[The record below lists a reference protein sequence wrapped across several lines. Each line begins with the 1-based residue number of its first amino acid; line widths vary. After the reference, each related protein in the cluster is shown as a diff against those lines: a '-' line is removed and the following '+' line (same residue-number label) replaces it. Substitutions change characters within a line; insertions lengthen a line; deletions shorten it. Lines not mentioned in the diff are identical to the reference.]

1 MDEGARAAGARVD
14 PAVGEPARDRS
25 PEEIREEIERTRAEV
40 GDTVAALS
48 EKTDVKAQAR
58 RRIDDVKANARQR
71 GERLKTRARDS
82 SPDGARQGAEQLVA
96 KARENPAPVAIGGA
110 VLLGFL
116 LGRITGR
123 SGEDYR

>member
-1 MDEGARAAGARVD
+1 MDEGARATG
-14 PAVGEPARDRS
+14 PPLEPGDGPGRDRP
-25 PEEIREEIERTRAEV
+25 PEEIRQDIAQTRAEV
-40 GDTVAALS
+40 GDTVAALAGKS
-48 EKTDVKAQAR
+48 DVKAQAR
-58 RRIDDVKANARQR
+58 ERIEGVKETAQQKKDEFVSKA
-71 GERLKTRARDS
+71 KSS

-123 SGEDYR
+123 SREDYR

>member
-1 MDEGARAAGARVD
+1 MDEGARAAGASVD
-14 PAVGEPARDRS
+14 PAASSAGDRE
-25 PEEIREEIERTRAEV
+25 PEEIREEIARTRGEV
-40 GDTVAALS
+40 GDTVAALA
-48 EKTDVKAQAR
+48 EKSDVKAHAR
-58 RRIDDVKANARQR
+58 RRIEGIKADARQR

-82 SPDGARQGAEQLVA
+82 SPEGARQGAEQLVA

-123 SGEDYR
+123 SGGDAR

>member
-1 MDEGARAAGARVD
+1 MDEGARAAGAPVD
-14 PAVGEPARDRS
+14 PAAGEPARDRS

-40 GDTVAALS
+40 GDTVAALA
-48 EKTDVKAQAR
+48 EKTDVKTQAR
-58 RRIDDVKANARQR
+58 RRIDDLKANARQR
-71 GERLKTRARDS
+71 GERLRTRARDS
-82 SPDGARQGAEQLVA
+82 SPEGARQGAEQLVA

>member
-14 PAVGEPARDRS
+14 PAAGEPARDRS

-58 RRIDDVKANARQR
+58 QRIDDLKANARQR

-96 KARENPAPVAIGGA
+96 KARENPAPVALGGA

>member
-1 MDEGARAAGARVD
+1 MDEGARAAGASVE
-14 PAVGEPARDRS
+14 PAAEPARDRS
-25 PEEIREEIERTRAEV
+25 PDEIREEIAQTRAEV
-40 GDTVAALS
+40 GDTVAALA
-48 EKTDVKAQAR
+48 EKSDVKAQAR
-58 RRIDDVKANARQR
+58 QRIDGMKANARQR

-82 SPDGARQGAEQLVA
+82 SPEGARQGAEQLVA

-123 SGEDYR
+123 PGGDNR